1 MKGVINVEN
10 NKIIDVQDML
20 FTEMK
25 RLSDD
30 NMDARDLYN
39 EINRATSLY
48 NTSTN
53 IIKAINTNLT
63 IMNTARRLEVKKEV
77 LMKELG
83 L

>member
-1 MKGVINVEN
+1 MEN

-63 IMNTARRLEVKKEV
+63 IINTARRLEVKKEV

>member
-1 MKGVINVEN
+1 MES
-10 NKIIDVQDML
+10 NKIIDMQDML
-20 FTEMK
+20 FAEMK
-25 RLSDD
+25 RLDD
-30 NMDARDLYN
+30 ENMDARDLYN

-63 IMNTARRLEVKKEV
+63 IMNTARRLEIKKDA

>member
-1 MKGVINVEN
+1 MET

-25 RLSDD
+25 RLSDED
-30 NMDARDLYN
+30 MDTRDLYN

-53 IIKAINTNLT
+53 FIKAVNTNIN
-63 IMNTARRLEVKKEV
+63 IMNMAKRLEVKKEKI
-77 LMKELG
+77 MEQLG

>member
-1 MKGVINVEN
+1 MEN
-10 NKIIDVQDML
+10 NKIIDMQDML
-20 FTEMK
+20 FAEMK
-25 RLSDD
+25 RLSDE

-63 IMNTARRLEVKKEV
+63 IINTAKRLEFKKEA

>member
-1 MKGVINVEN
+1 MEN
-10 NKIIDVQDML
+10 NKLIDMQDML
-20 FTEMK
+20 FIEMK
-25 RLSDD
+25 RLSDE
-30 NMDARDLYN
+30 NMDARDLYS

-63 IMNTARRLEVKKEV
+63 IMNTAKRLEVEKKA

>member
-1 MKGVINVEN
+1 MNN

>member
-1 MKGVINVEN
+1 MES
-10 NKIIDVQDML
+10 NKLIDVQDML
-20 FTEMK
+20 YVEMK
-25 RLSDD
+25 RLSDE
-30 NMDARDLYN
+30 NMDTRDLYN

-53 IIKAINTNLT
+53 VIKAINTNLT
-63 IMNTARRLEVKKEV
+63 IMNTAKRLEVKKEV

>member
-1 MKGVINVEN
+1 MET

-25 RLSDD
+25 RLSDED
-30 NMDARDLYN
+30 MDTRDLYN

-53 IIKAINTNLT
+53 IIKAINTNLN
-63 IMNTARRLEVKKEV
+63 IINTAKRLEVKKES

>member
-1 MKGVINVEN
+1 MEN
-10 NKIIDVQDML
+10 NKIIDMQDML

-39 EINRATSLY
+39 EINRAISLY

-53 IIKAINTNLT
+53 IIKSINTNLN
-63 IMNTARRLEVKKEV
+63 IINTAKRLEVRKET

>member
-1 MKGVINVEN
+1 MEN

>member
-1 MKGVINVEN
+1 MEN
-10 NKIIDVQDML
+10 NKLIDMQDML

-25 RLSDD
+25 RLSDE

-63 IMNTARRLEVKKEV
+63 IMNTAKRLEVKKEA

>member
-1 MKGVINVEN
+1 MED
-10 NKIIDVQDML
+10 NKIIDMQDML

-25 RLSDD
+25 RLSND
-30 NMDARDLYN
+30 NIDARDLYN

-53 IIKAINTNLT
+53 IIKAINTNLN
-63 IMNTARRLEVKKEV
+63 IMNTARKLEVKKEA

>member
-1 MKGVINVEN
+1 MN
-10 NKIIDVQDML
+10 NKIIDMQDML

-53 IIKAINTNLT
+53 IIKSINTNLA
-63 IMNTARRLEVKKEV
+63 IINMAKRLEVKKES

>member
-1 MKGVINVEN
+1 MN
-10 NKIIDVQDML
+10 NNRIIDMQDML
-20 FTEMK
+20 FTEME
-25 RLSDD
+25 RLSDE

-63 IMNTARRLEVKKEV
+63 IMNTAKRLEVKKEV

>member
-1 MKGVINVEN
+1 MN

-20 FTEMK
+20 FAEMK
-25 RLSDD
+25 RLNDE
-30 NMDARDLYN
+30 NMDTRDLYN

-53 IIKAINTNLT
+53 FIKAINTNLT
-63 IMNTARRLEVKKEV
+63 IMNTAKRLEVKKET

>member
-1 MKGVINVEN
+1 MES
-10 NKIIDVQDML
+10 NKLIDVQDML
-20 FTEMK
+20 YVEMK
-25 RLSDD
+25 RLSDED
-30 NMDARDLYN
+30 MDARDLYN

-53 IIKAINTNLT
+53 VIKAINTNLT
-63 IMNTARRLEVKKEV
+63 IMNTAKRLEVKKES

>member
-1 MKGVINVEN
+1 MD

-20 FTEMK
+20 FREMQ
-25 RLSDD
+25 RLNDD

-48 NTSTN
+48 NMSTN
-53 IIKAINTNLT
+53 FIKAINANLT
-63 IMNTARRLEVKKEV
+63 IMNTAKRMEIKQEK
-77 LMKELG
+77 LMKKLG

>member
-1 MKGVINVEN
+1 MN
-10 NKIIDVQDML
+10 NKIIDIQDML
-20 FTEMK
+20 FAEMK
-25 RLSDD
+25 RLSDEG
-30 NMDARDLYN
+30 MDARDLYN

-53 IIKAINTNLT
+53 IIKAINTNLN
-63 IMNTARRLEVKKEV
+63 IINTARRLETKKEK

>member
-1 MKGVINVEN
+1 MDN
-10 NKIIDVQDML
+10 NKLIDMQDML

-25 RLSDD
+25 RLSGE

-48 NTSTN
+48 NASTN
-53 IIKAINTNLT
+53 IIKAINTNLN
-63 IMNTARRLEVKKEV
+63 IIHTARRLEVKKDK

>member
-1 MKGVINVEN
+1 MEN

-20 FTEMK
+20 FSEMK
-25 RLSDD
+25 RLSDE